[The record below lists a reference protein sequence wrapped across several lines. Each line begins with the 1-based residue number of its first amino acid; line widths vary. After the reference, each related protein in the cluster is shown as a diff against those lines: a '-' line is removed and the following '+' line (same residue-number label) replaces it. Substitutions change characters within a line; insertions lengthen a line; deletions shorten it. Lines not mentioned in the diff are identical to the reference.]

1 MKITNVL
8 AAALAAALVAAP
20 ACTSSRK
27 LDQSFSDLGAGT
39 NLRGI
44 LFTDRSYDYAD
55 VSVTIYEGRVLLS
68 GAMRTEEG
76 KRKVVENARR
86 ADGVREV
93 IDEIKVADKRSFGRS
108 AADTRI
114 GTALRSRLLADAQ
127 VSHNDYRYDV
137 SDGVVYMIGAAR
149 TQESLD
155 RALELARTTRG
166 VREVVSYVI
175 YADYAA
181 PAQ

>member
-1 MKITNVL
+1 MKMGKIL
-8 AAALAAALVAAP
+8 AGALAIALLVSS

-44 LFTDRSYDYAD
+44 LFADRAHDYAD
-55 VSVTIYEGRVLLS
+55 VSVTIYEGRVLLT

-76 KRKVVENARR
+76 KQKVIDNARR
-86 ADGVREV
+86 ADGVKEV
-93 IDEIKVADKRSFGRS
+93 IDEIKVGDKISFGRS

-114 GTALRSRLLADAQ
+114 GTALRSRLLADGR
-127 VSHNDYRYDV
+127 VYHNDYRYDV
-137 SDGVVYMIGAAR
+137 SEGVVYLIGAAR
-149 TQESLD
+149 TQESLN

-166 VREVVSYVI
+166 VKEVVSYVI